1 VAEVVVQKTTQEVLH
16 NHYQLKVDLV
26 VEVMDRLM
34 TLELP
39 HKLELQIPVVAVE
52 VVLLLL
58 VEALELVVQE

>member
-1 VAEVVVQKTTQEVLH
+1 MEVPH

-52 VVLLLL
+52 VAVLPLED
-58 VEALELVVQE
+58 VQELVVQV

>member
-1 VAEVVVQKTTQEVLH
+1 MEVPH

-39 HKLELQIPVVAVE
+39 LHLELQIPVVAVE